1 MFEPDNFDEL
11 KELNN
16 MQAEKQVLPGGEYAY
31 EKEGFEDDDFS
42 GAGEDENGWAEDNDV
57 DSADMGVENDDFK
70 DTG

>member
-1 MFEPDNFDEL
+1 MFEPDNYDEL

-16 MQAEKQVLPGGEYAY
+16 MQAEKQVLPGGEFAY

-42 GAGEDENGWAEDNDV
+42 GAGEDENWGEGEDLESV
-57 DSADMGVENDDFK
+57 DGEDKDDFK

>member
-42 GAGEDENGWAEDNDV
+42 GAGDDENAWGEGEDLESV
-57 DSADMGVENDDFK
+57 DGESKDEFK